1 MTSATLAILVLVAV
15 GAIAGLVLYIL
26 LSPKPPLTPE
36 QAINDSIV
44 AQQWAGDLA
53 HRQHAQGHP
62 YRPREWSVRA
72 GVGRWQICPCQ
83 HLQ

>member
-1 MTSATLAILVLVAV
+1 MTSATLAILVLIAV

-26 LSPKPPLTPE
+26 LPPKPSLAPE

-53 HRQHAQGHP
+53 HPSSPPMDLPSASSFDGGG
-62 YRPREWSVRA
+62 SD
-72 GVGRWQICPCQ
+72 
-83 HLQ
+83 

>member
-26 LSPKPPLTPE
+26 LPPTPSLAPE

-44 AQQWAGDLA
+44 AQQWAGDL
-53 HRQHAQGHP
+53 GHP
-62 YRPREWSVRA
+62 SSLPMDLPSA
-72 GVGRWQICPCQ
+72 GSFDGGGSD
-83 HLQ
+83 